1 MFEIHS
7 IGDSAFLAQIL
18 NAVAMITG
26 TGDFVQ
32 LCSIGILLGVVIIC
46 VQTVLNASK
55 SLDFQQIL
63 VGWVCW
69 MCFFGVSTT
78 VTIEDA
84 YTGEVRVVDNVP
96 IGVGFAGSMISNIG
110 YGITDLFETAYRN
123 VASMTNEPFA
133 ESLRVI
139 STVRQKSYDAS
150 VLDAVNQSVPGTDIQ
165 RSLENYMRDCTMVKI
180 QTGAARLEDVYT
192 QEINSAIK
200 FDSKVFGTRI
210 FTANGAADLAPS
222 CAEAWTRLS
231 QVMDESMQSAQV
243 ISAVNRISGVR
254 DEVGIPQ
261 TTTALENSL
270 TMLGV
275 QADSAQEF
283 VKATIIEPIYRNAAR
298 GYYSNANDPTYALMV
313 GQAISQRNTQWA
325 AEQSMFMTTVRP
337 MLTFFEGFIFAI
349 TPVVGFLMV
358 IGTFGLMLAVRYFQ
372 VILWIQLWFPVMSV
386 CNLYIT
392 MAATGQIQSMGGQVA
407 SFYGLNAVNQILETW
422 LATGGMLCA
431 ATPMIALFLVTGSTY
446 AFTTLANRMQGGD
459 HVNEKV
465 ASPDAI
471 QTGPVH
477 MQEAMAT
484 GNQNITT
491 KMSGGDS
498 VYKQLSH
505 SKAFND
511 TVASTATNMQTAQT
525 SFTQALNNAAQSG
538 MTKTD
543 QASYER
549 SLGRSMA
556 TSKDTSMRT
565 AYDKVRSYGES
576 HGWSSDQI
584 DQVAGQ
590 MRMAAQGSVG
600 ANAGI
605 NLNRVFST
613 AASAIDKAVQK
624 AKALGTDIVP
634 SGDKSHDSGSSHT
647 QTAMKTIGDKIS
659 DERGIGVNAGLNG
672 SLSFEG
678 QNSHSH
684 ADGSRSS
691 VESGATN
698 TKLFSES
705 ESASFK
711 KAAQMGLSQKETQSL
726 AKTFATSENKS
737 LQKAANSVLSSTEQ
751 YQQAVSMA
759 NSSQANTVQSSLEV
773 GSRINRN
780 SQASEALEDAYKS
793 HRYDS
798 VNGKSFDQ
806 HINDRM
812 AVMRRNG
819 SADEKANRA
828 AAIMEYLY
836 DNGHSKEYTNI
847 LSKEMGT
854 NFYTHGDANRNEGIQ
869 SQTFED
875 PNSKHLNGPQD
886 RTGSDF
892 SSNISKTHDDVSHGS
907 GIISDA
913 HARHEKETKQ
923 QDRQNNAV
931 ISEQQKANAMQQM
944 AIDAGSSRWAQGMG
958 ASFGLSDDQLE
969 QNMRTNGLTD
979 AQIQMAK
986 AQNVDWNIVTPN
998 DRKEMQAAYDAMYR
1012 ENSNVNPNMSEAEL
1026 HNLTTLQANA
1036 IAESVK
1042 LGDKSNTALTGLR
1055 AWNQAAGMRREM
1067 NLKDASQT
1075 VALSDKSTEVNTAG
1089 VNFSGEIGRNE
1100 SKVDK

>member
-32 LCSIGILLGVVIIC
+32 LCSIGILLGVIIIC

-200 FDSKVFGTRI
+200 FDSKLFGTRI

-407 SFYGLNAVNQILETW
+407 SFYGLNAVSQILETW

-491 KMSGGDS
+491 KMSGGES

-511 TVASTATNMQTAQT
+511 TVASTATNMQAAQT
-525 SFTQALNNAAQSG
+525 SFTQALTNAAQSG

-556 TSKDTSMRT
+556 TSNDTTMRST
-565 AYDKVRSYGES
+565 YDKIRNYGES
-576 HGWSSDQI
+576 HGWSADQI
-584 DQVAGQ
+584 DQVAGHV
-590 MRMAAQGSVG
+590 RLAAQGHAGVDVG
-600 ANAGI
+600 GAINAA
-605 NLNRVFST
+605 FET
-613 AASAIDKAVQK
+613 AAETIDKVVNPGHAV
-624 AKALGTDIVP
+624 GTEMVP
-634 SGDKSHDSGSSHT
+634 AGAPTQGSTPKHTETQMYDKSSSKGKSGRLGLDLGGGVT
-647 QTAMKTIGDKIS
+647 LTG
-659 DERGIGVNAGLNG
+659 EGVNT
-672 SLSFEG
+672 
-678 QNSHSH
+678 QSH
-684 ADGSRSS
+684 AKGAKSSIQTGS
-691 VESGATN
+691 TD
-698 TKLFSES
+698 TKLFSEA

-711 KAAQMGLSQKETQSL
+711 KAAQMGLTQKETQSL

-780 SQASEALEDAYKS
+780 SQANDALEDAYKS

-836 DNGHSKEYTNI
+836 DNGYSQEYTNI

-854 NFYTHGDANRNEGIQ
+854 NFYTHGDASRNEGIQ

-875 PNSKHLNGPQD
+875 PNSKHLSGPQD

-892 SSNISKTHDDVSHGS
+892 SSNISKTHDDVSHAA
-907 GIISDA
+907 GIVNHA
-913 HARHEKETKQ
+913 HKDHVNETLRENGKFNGRIMEK
-923 QDRQNNAV
+923 
-931 ISEQQKANAMQQM
+931 QKANAMVQM
-944 AIDAGSSRWAQGMG
+944 SKDAGTSDYAKGVG
-958 ASFGLSDDQLE
+958 KSFGLSDE
-969 QNMRTNGLTD
+969 QVEHEMRSLGLTD
-979 AQIQMAK
+979 AQVQMAK
-986 AQNVDWNIVTPN
+986 AQNVDWNVVTPE
-998 DRKEMQAAYDAMYR
+998 DRREIQASYNAMYD
-1012 ENSNVNPNMSEAEL
+1012 ENKRFNPGMNEEEL
-1026 HNLTTLQANA
+1026 QKLTTLQANS
-1036 IAESVK
+1036 IAEAIQ
-1042 LGDKSNTALTGLR
+1042 LGSKSETPLTGLR
-1055 AWNQAAGMRREM
+1055 AWNQASGMTRNVSMKE
-1067 NLKDASQT
+1067 ASKT
-1075 VALSDKSTEVNTAG
+1075 TDMSERTKGVETAG
-1089 VNFSGEIGRNE
+1089 INMFGKIER
-1100 SKVDK
+1100 